1 MIIETSGTASTIAS
15 AVEAEK
21 KTSSLTIRVSAADLA
36 EIDKH
41 AKLCNK
47 SRGE

>member
-21 KTSSLTIRVSAADLA
+21 KNIIPYNTC
-36 EIDKH
+36 K
-41 AKLCNK
+41 CC
-47 SRGE
+47 